1 MKTLFILDYRGKQIR
16 EATYINSVKKGE
28 LKKYK

>member
-1 MKTLFILDYRGKQIR
+1 MTWFILDYRGKQIR
-16 EATYINSVKKGE
+16 EATYISSAKKGE